1 MGEFISKLI
10 LDKLKRTAIKA
21 AAGDETSQRQLGLII
36 GIPAL
41 IVVLIWIVVFC
52 VVFGPILTANEY
64 LQAKKSNLPN
74 FLQEFINSNGW
85 CMEGDD
91 SCTKQAEQEFY
102 EKLSTVNEN
111 VDTDLIVATIMYGL
125 NVNADMYDYDDSGRN
140 QRFIKYY
147 CQAYKGTEIGEDVCM
162 LELLENDDKYQ
173 EIYNEYKDKYVKIY
187 GNYKQLQEQYCKND
201 QKISTIIDIASY
213 VTRFGK
219 VLNFGEA
226 TVSEY
231 CEWYLF
237 EKADLSTAVLN
248 TDKEYNVYKYGKDD
262 VDKLVS
268 NLFVGR
274 NDYDRYRNYLISTY
288 IPENY
293 SDAYI
298 NATNKDKAIER
309 IADEIMSFASKK
321 NQKVMFGYNSFFASC
336 SHVTIRNGGSLEVHE
351 LEEYVAGVTA
361 GENGGAGPE
370 ALKMQ
375 AILARSF
382 AVKNCNRTIDN
393 SQKDQVY
400 KTPTDATIEAAN
412 ATAGLVLTFEG
423 DILSEISFASY
434 PRANYRGGFPGY
446 EAQGYICSGV
456 SCSTNS
462 DGRQWCTTTLYKQP
476 NMERYELVM
485 PDTSLSGGLWNGA
498 HLANQSGHCYG
509 VSQVATRYFESE
521 RGFTY
526 DQMIQEFFSSGV
538 EIMSI
543 YGGFGSYNGEIA
555 STKGA
560 VYLPYELDRFLS
572 ERGSSVQ
579 AFNDSIRNAV
589 LQAGPAT
596 RAGVVAAANSLISGL
611 AQYGVKLPY
620 ISSTGAS
627 GSASGKYSGYGALPD
642 WGKNGAWYSGYYG
655 RTYRHTGL
663 DCSGFVA
670 WSIHNGGFINLSGHN
685 SGSLHYDG
693 TPHAYGSIIGQPGDL
708 LWHSGHIGLILGIGD
723 DGKYIVGE
731 EAGDPNGLVVTYYDV
746 HKSYWS
752 AVVDMSG
759 FYATSSNM
767 DLAYYG
773 G

>member
-1 MGEFISKLI
+1 MKAALLKFLKN
-10 LDKLKRTAIKA
+10 KLKKTAANA
-21 AAGDETSQRQLGLII
+21 AAGDESSQRTI
-36 GIPAL
+36 GIL
-41 IVVLIWIVVFC
+41 IATPIVASFVILVVIISAI
-52 VVFGPILTANEY
+52 FGPILMADEY
-64 LQAKKSNLPN
+64 IRGVKSNLPN

-85 CMEGDD
+85 CGAGDS
-91 SCTKQAEQEFY
+91 SCEKQAEQEFY

-111 VDTDLIVATIMYGL
+111 ADVDLITATITYGL
-125 NVNADMYDYDDSGRN
+125 YVEPDLYSYDENGHN

-147 CQAYKGTEIGEDVCM
+147 CDSHAPFWIGELGCEAYV
-162 LELLENDDKYQ
+162 ENNYDD
-173 EIYNEYKDKYVKIY
+173 IYSQYKDKYVKIY
-187 GNYKQLQEQYCKND
+187 SNYKQLRDQYCVGND
-201 QKISTIIDIASY
+201 KISSLIDITSYLSKVGQIIDIGD
-213 VTRFGK
+213 T
-219 VLNFGEA
+219 LIGEG
-226 TVSEY
+226 
-231 CEWYLF
+231 CELTLWEF
-237 EKADLSTAVLN
+237 SDLSTAVLN
-248 TDKEYNVYKYGKDD
+248 TDKSYNVYKYGKDD
-262 VDKLVS
+262 IDKLVS

-298 NATNKDKAIER
+298 NATNKDKAIEA
-309 IADEIMSFASKK
+309 IADEIMSFASKRNEK
-321 NQKVMFGYNSFFASC
+321 TMFGYNSLFASC
-336 SHVTIRNGGSLEVHE
+336 SHVTIRNGGSIEVHE

-400 KTPTDATIEAAN
+400 RTPTEATIEAAN

-456 SCSTNS
+456 DCSTGS

-476 NMERYELVM
+476 NMENYQLVM
-485 PDTSLSGGLWNGA
+485 PDTTLSGGLWNGA
-498 HLANQSGHCYG
+498 HLPNQSGHCYG

-543 YGGFGSYNGEIA
+543 YGGFGNYNGQIA

-560 VYLPYELDRFLS
+560 VYLPYELDRFLG
-572 ERGSSVQ
+572 ERGSSAQ
-579 AFNDSIRNAV
+579 AFTDSIRNSV
-589 LQAGPAT
+589 LQAGPGT
-596 RAGVVAAANSLISGL
+596 RAGVVAAANTLISGL

-627 GSASGKYSGYGALPD
+627 GSASGKYSGYGVLPD
-642 WGKNGAWYSGYYG
+642 WGKHGAWWSGYYG
-655 RTYRHTGL
+655 RTYRQTGL

-693 TPHAYGSIIGQPGDL
+693 TPHAYGSVIGQPGDL

-759 FYATSSNM
+759 FYSTPSNL